1 MMARSK
7 LPFMAVAAALVA
19 GTVGYIGGRMMP
31 VPAEAPEAPAEP
43 KGNPVRAAMA
53 PLTVPVW
60 DRGRITA
67 FISAE
72 LTVDLTPGSRTDL
85 LTPRLRDQ
93 LLADLYEMGAQGR
106 LRPGIIDPAAVQA
119 QLTRNAGTA
128 TDGRIHKLV
137 INRLVMQDN
146 RRQQG

>member
-1 MMARSK
+1 MALPK
-7 LPFMAVAAALVA
+7 LPFMAVAAALAA
-19 GTVGYIGGRMMP
+19 GTIGYVGGRMMP
-31 VPAEAPEAPAEP
+31 VPAEAPQKPAGST
-43 KGNPVRAAMA
+43 GNPVRATMS

-60 DRGRITA
+60 DRGRIAA

-72 LTVDLTPGSRTDL
+72 LTVDLVAGSRPDL
-85 LTPRLRDQ
+85 LTPLVRDR

-106 LRPGIIDPAAVQA
+106 LRPGIIDPAAVEA
-119 QLTRNAGTA
+119 ELTRNAGSA
-128 TDGRIHKLV
+128 TNGRIHKLV